1 MKITKQRLKEII
13 KEEMSFQ
20 QRVRSDLNRP
30 AAAPTSRDGHGIDY
44 SDDAVAN
51 AIEQNA
57 TTTQSNSERIATIEK
72 YLEGIPGYQQSK
84 GKLK

>member
-13 KEEMSFQ
+13 KEELSFQ

-30 AAAPTSRDGHGIDY
+30 AEAPTHSGTHEIDY

-51 AIEQNA
+51 AINA
-57 TTTQSNSERIATIEK
+57 NAETTAKNSKRITAIEK

-84 GKLK
+84 ERLK

>member
-1 MKITKQRLKEII
+1 MKLTKQRLKEII

-30 AAAPTSRDGHGIDY
+30 AQAPTRSGEHTVDY
-44 SDDAVAN
+44 SDESVENAINAN
-51 AIEQNA
+51 AEQTLN
-57 TTTQSNSERIATIEK
+57 NRRRIDAIEK

-84 GKLK
+84 RKVK